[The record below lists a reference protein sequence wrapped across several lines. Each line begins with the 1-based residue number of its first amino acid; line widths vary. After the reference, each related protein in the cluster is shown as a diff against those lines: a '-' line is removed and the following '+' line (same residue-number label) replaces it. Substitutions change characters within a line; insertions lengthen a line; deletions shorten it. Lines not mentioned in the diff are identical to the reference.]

1 MATRRHSATPNLRVI
16 SEEILGDEMTTN
28 SDTLPLTI
36 PQSPNEA
43 DQARAAA
50 VTVSKRME
58 PPATPTAPSTAT
70 TMTQA
75 DPILT
80 ASWHLCRALLVVL
93 SGIAVAVAPRVILL
107 LAVLSAAGLT
117 VLAMQSPNQMTLSA
131 SAVFDVTVVIPL
143 VALYW
148 RRG

>member
-1 MATRRHSATPNLRVI
+1 MATQRRSAQPNLRVI
-16 SEEILGDEMTTN
+16 SEEILGDETTTS
-28 SDTLPLTI
+28 SDTLPLAI

-50 VTVSKRME
+50 ATVSKRME
-58 PPATPTAPSTAT
+58 PPAIPTAPSIAT

-93 SGIAVAVAPRVILL
+93 AGIAAAVAPRVILL
-107 LAVLSAAGLT
+107 LAVAASAGLT
-117 VLAMQSPNQMTLSA
+117 VLAMPTPSPMTLSA